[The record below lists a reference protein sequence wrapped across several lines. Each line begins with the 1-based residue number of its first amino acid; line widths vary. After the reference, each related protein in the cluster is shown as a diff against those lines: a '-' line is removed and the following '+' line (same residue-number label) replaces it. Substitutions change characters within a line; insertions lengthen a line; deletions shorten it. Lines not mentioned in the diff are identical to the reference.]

1 MARTFFNKT
10 NVDLNKGFIPRVE
23 FKLFGQWSETI
34 RVLNKLSPTVKECS
48 LIAQMKICLEICKR
62 VKKHLKNQ
70 DLNWEPLSES
80 YSKRKSE
87 EGLDTGILMAY
98 GTYYNN
104 ITAWQ
109 KGNQHLAFV
118 GVKKGIYTREL
129 SGKRSRLDI
138 ATIAAVHEFSS
149 GRRIPKRPL
158 WNPTIR
164 EIGGV
169 PGIKKLYVKHLVG
182 SLRVRGIPV
191 KAYFNIFS

>member
-1 MARTFFNKT
+1 MARTFFNKN
-10 NVDLNKGFIPRVE
+10 NVPLNQGYIPRIE
-23 FKLFGQWSETI
+23 FKLFGQWEETI
-34 RVLNKLSPTVKECS
+34 RTLNKLSPAVKECS
-48 LIAQMKICLEICKR
+48 LIAQIKICTDICKR

-70 DLNWEPLSES
+70 DLNWEPLSS
-80 YSKRKSE
+80 DYSKRKSE
-87 EGLDTGILMAY
+87 AGLEGGTLIAY

-104 ITAWQ
+104 ITTWQ

-118 GVKKGIYTREL
+118 GVKKGIYTKNL
-129 SGKRSRLDI
+129 KGKRSKLDV

-149 GRRIPKRPL
+149 GRIIPKRPL

-169 PGIKKLYVKHLVG
+169 SGIKNMYVKHLVG

-191 KAYFNIFS
+191 KAYFNIFK